1 MKNKTKLN
9 YATLH
14 FAIDDLELINESL
27 EFLDKAT
34 NNRGNKKINIQR
46 LIWQLS
52 QAINPELYEGSDN
65 ALMNS

>member
-1 MKNKTKLN
+1 MKNQTKLN

-34 NNRGNKKINIQR
+34 NNRGNKKMNIQR

-52 QAINPELYEGSDN
+52 QAINPKLYEGSDN

>member
-65 ALMNS
+65 ALINS

>member
-1 MKNKTKLN
+1 MKNQTKLN

-52 QAINPELYEGSDN
+52 QAINPELYESTDN